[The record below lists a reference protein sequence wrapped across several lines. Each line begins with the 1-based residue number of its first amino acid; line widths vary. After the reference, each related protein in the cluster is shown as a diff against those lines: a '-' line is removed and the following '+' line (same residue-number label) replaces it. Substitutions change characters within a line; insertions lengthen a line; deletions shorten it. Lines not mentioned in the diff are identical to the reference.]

1 MGPPRAILLP
11 ALLLILIISFV
22 FFLQSFD
29 SADFSSSST
38 VLSATKDDTVDL
50 KSTAHQEALAKH
62 ALNSSLGFG
71 EIVYI
76 SMPDRTDRQDAMTL
90 LASFFG
96 IKLKLIPGVRGSE
109 ISPKAMPDGVYRTT
123 RPSEL
128 GCWRAHVN
136 AWRYLL
142 DSDMDTLLIFEDDL
156 DWNTNLKKTMETLSL
171 QMQNS
176 QIRLSEPSDYERANA
191 PYGLDWDVLDIGS
204 CKDSGH
210 PDFKDVSQ
218 IWNDPDVP
226 DIRVTKRNK
235 LMYNS
240 LHDFGLTDADIGK
253 KRLLAPAYLTVCT
266 SAYAITRQGAE
277 RLLMAMSYIGFR
289 NAVDTDMS
297 RAFREGRVRGY
308 MLTPPAISQFRIGGS
323 KDTDNR
329 DPGDPRMG
337 STINGHGNLHG
348 FSANLKGSARKWMV
362 DNLNLNNWEDYKR
375 IRQEKLAEV
384 TEESSL
390 PARG

>member
-11 ALLLILIISFV
+11 ALLLMLIISFN
-22 FFLQSFD
+22 
-29 SADFSSSST
+29 
-38 VLSATKDDTVDL
+38 DTVDL
-50 KSTAHQEALAKH
+50 KSATHQESLAKH

-90 LASFFG
+90 LASSFG

-109 ISPKAMPDGVYRTT
+109 MSPKAMPDGLYRKT

-136 AWRYLL
+136 AWRHLL

-176 QIRLSEPSDYERANA
+176 KIRLSEPSDYELANA

-210 PDFKDVSQ
+210 PDFKDISQ
-218 IWNDPDVP
+218 IWDDPDVP
-226 DIRVTKRNK
+226 DIGVTKQNQ
-235 LMYNS
+235 LMYDS
-240 LHDFGLTDADIGK
+240 LHNFGLTDADIGK

-329 DPGDPRMG
+329 DPGDPRLG
-337 STINGHGNLHG
+337 R
-348 FSANLKGSARKWMV
+348 SARKWMV
-362 DNLNLNNWEDYKR
+362 DNMKLNNWEDYKR
-375 IRQEKLAEV
+375 IKQEKLAEV
-384 TEESSL
+384 AEESSL

>member
-1 MGPPRAILLP
+1 MGPPRAMLLP
-11 ALLLILIISFV
+11 VLLLTLIISF
-22 FFLQSFD
+22 
-29 SADFSSSST
+29 
-38 VLSATKDDTVDL
+38 DDTVDL
-50 KSTAHQEALAKH
+50 KSTAHQQALAKH

-90 LASFFG
+90 LASTFG

-109 ISPKAMPDGVYRTT
+109 MSPKAIPDGVHRKT

-156 DWNTNLKKTMETLSL
+156 DWNTNLKKTMEKLSL
-171 QMQNS
+171 EMQNS
-176 QIRLSEPSDYERANA
+176 KIRLSEPSDYERANA

-226 DIRVTKRNK
+226 DIGVTKQNK
-235 LMYNS
+235 LMYDS

-277 RLLMAMSYIGFR
+277 RLLMTMSYIGFR

-329 DPGDPRMG
+329 DPGDPRLG
-337 STINGHGNLHG
+337 R
-348 FSANLKGSARKWMV
+348 SARKWMV
-362 DNLNLNNWEDYKR
+362 DSLKLNNWEDYKR